1 MKYHLYKSWQVTFAN
16 TYARRFA
23 MDVDHLYDQ
32 FIDACDQAQGAF
44 LTLSTSQP
52 MRIEVLQSFPDVD
65 GNDLTLAAKQN
76 FDPTTCPIVA
86 NVINQL
92 AVKLATLCELPVKE
106 VEAAVQNVIY
116 DDWEP
121 LIDITKDQIADEAI
135 LKLLKAELMVA
146 V

>member
-16 TYARRFA
+16 TYARQFA
-23 MDVDHLYDQ
+23 MDVDHLNDQ
-32 FIDACDQAQGAF
+32 FIEACCVTQGAF

-52 MRIEVLQSFPDVD
+52 MRIEVLQSFPDISGD
-65 GNDLTLAAKQN
+65 DLTLTAKQN

-86 NVINQL
+86 NVIYQL
-92 AVKLATLCELPVKE
+92 AVQLAAQCYLPVKE

-121 LIDITKDQIADEAI
+121 LIEITKDQIADEAI
-135 LKLLKAELMVA
+135 LKLLKSELMVA
-146 V
+146 M